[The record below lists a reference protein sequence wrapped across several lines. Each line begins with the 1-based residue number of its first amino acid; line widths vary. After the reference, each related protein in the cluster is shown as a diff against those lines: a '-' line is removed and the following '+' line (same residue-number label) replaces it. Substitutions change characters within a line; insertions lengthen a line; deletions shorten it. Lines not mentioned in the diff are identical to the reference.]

1 MPSDFRVH
9 DVLYYMKRGKIQG
22 LQMAVDTPSG
32 TFDFKYYDNVHS
44 ENSAFIDQF
53 YKNYL
58 FNLDT
63 DPAEGYNIAKKN
75 PEIASMMKEQLISAR
90 KDFSSNRRGKI

>member
-1 MPSDFRVH
+1 
-9 DVLYYMKRGKIQG
+9 MKRGKIQG
-22 LQMAVDTPSG
+22 LQMAVDTPAG

-58 FNLDT
+58 FNLDV

-75 PEIASMMKEQLISAR
+75 SEIAEMMKAQLIAAR
-90 KDFSSNRRGKI
+90 KDFSGNRRGKI

>member
-1 MPSDFRVH
+1 
-9 DVLYYMKRGKIQG
+9 
-22 LQMAVDTPSG
+22 MAVDTTNG
-32 TFDFKYYDNVHS
+32 KADFKYYDNVHT

-63 DPAEGYNIAKKN
+63 DPAEGYNIAKAN
-75 PEIASMMKEQLISAR
+75 PEIANLMKENLDKVRAEI
-90 KDFSSNRRGKI
+90 KENRRGVKD